1 MQNKLRLIRG
11 IHPMGEWRTLRHWNF
26 RGGLLEILHNVME
39 RPVGHDQRAYSTN
52 MLWYANTKG
61 VFLSND
67 HVQDFIFLQQGR
79 PVNVKQGAICAMGK
93 DKVGEDKK
101 NKRGWILMYYYKFAV
116 IGQLSLIIMAW
127 MLVGLVYYCAFDISD
142 YIVLARCK
150 MCSIVMLSGIYNF
163 RLGDNLVGTAV
174 TTIGML

>member
-1 MQNKLRLIRG
+1 
-11 IHPMGEWRTLRHWNF
+11 
-26 RGGLLEILHNVME
+26 
-39 RPVGHDQRAYSTN
+39 
-52 MLWYANTKG
+52 
-61 VFLSND
+61 
-67 HVQDFIFLQQGR
+67 
-79 PVNVKQGAICAMGK
+79 
-93 DKVGEDKK
+93 
-101 NKRGWILMYYYKFAV
+101 
-116 IGQLSLIIMAW
+116 